1 MTKCE
6 FCNEWKKTSDYY
18 GTLYLGIAMNV
29 KISDYYGTLY
39 LGIAMNVKI
48 SDYYG
53 TLYLGITMNVK
64 ISDYYGTHMG
74 CCNEWKKPMT
84 IMGP

>member
-1 MTKCE
+1 
-6 FCNEWKKTSDYY
+6 
-18 GTLYLGIAMNV
+18 LGIAMNV

-53 TLYLGITMNVK
+53 T
-64 ISDYYGTHMG
+64 HMG
-74 CCNEWKKPMT
+74 CCNE
-84 IMGP
+84 